1 MHALLPRRGLQYGVR
16 MSADTPLT
24 DLYVKLGRLTR
35 ENGELRASLRLMDI
49 EMARMR
55 VAHLAFYPHR
65 ADCPGCPLC
74 ITEPAPATYSEAG
87 ETAPD
92 GRLLR

>member
-1 MHALLPRRGLQYGVR
+1 MQYGVR

-24 DLYVKLGRLTR
+24 DLYVKLERLTR

-55 VAHLAFYPHR
+55 VAHLAIYPHR

-74 ITEPAPATYSEAG
+74 VPGDRAPEKYSEAG

-92 GRLLR
+92 GRLLK

>member
-1 MHALLPRRGLQYGVR
+1 

-24 DLYVKLGRLTR
+24 DLYVKLERLTR

-92 GRLLR
+92 GRLLK